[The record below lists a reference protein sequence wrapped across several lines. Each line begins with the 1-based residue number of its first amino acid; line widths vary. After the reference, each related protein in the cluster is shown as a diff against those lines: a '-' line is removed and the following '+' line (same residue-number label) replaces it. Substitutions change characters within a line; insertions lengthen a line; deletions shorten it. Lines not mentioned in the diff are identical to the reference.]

1 MPKQSRRSQS
11 EQGAE
16 GKDKIS
22 QKPLL
27 KSRFG
32 SPLGPKEVLKGG
44 FNGGN
49 KNVGFDPARFKT
61 QHKG

>member
-1 MPKQSRRSQS
+1 MSKQSNRARS

-16 GKDKIS
+16 GND
-22 QKPLL
+22 KPLL

-32 SPLGPKEVLKGG
+32 NPLGPKEVLKGS
-44 FNGGN
+44 FSGGN
-49 KNVGFDPARFKT
+49 KAVGFDPARFKT